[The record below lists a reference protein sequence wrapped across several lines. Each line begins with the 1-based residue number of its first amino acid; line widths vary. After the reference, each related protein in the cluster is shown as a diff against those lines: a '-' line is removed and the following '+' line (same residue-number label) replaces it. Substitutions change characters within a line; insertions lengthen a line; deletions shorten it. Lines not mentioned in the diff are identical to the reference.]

1 MTIYYTGEK
10 SFARWKE
17 KLLDWRA
24 TMERFVSCDMLGPER
39 ENLWIAKCHKTFTP
53 VIDQGN
59 ISPYDI
65 SRVSIRLREIGI
77 SSTRGYCFNQHQ
89 NDLRVIYILAA
100 RRFLSPKWAL
110 TLYNFKI
117 IFPYNFFSP
126 STPIKDRN
134 RISPYNI
141 NWISRGQVTR
151 MKKNINEGEHKL
163 IQY

>member
-1 MTIYYTGEK
+1 
-10 SFARWKE
+10 
-17 KLLDWRA
+17 
-24 TMERFVSCDMLGPER
+24 MERFVSWDIHGPER
-39 ENLWIAKCHKTFTP
+39 ENPWIAKCHKTFTP
-53 VIDQGN
+53 VIDQGY

-65 SRVSIRLREIGI
+65 NRVSIRLREIGI

-117 IFPYNFFSP
+117 IFPGNFFSP

-141 NWISRGQVTR
+141 NWFQEDKWREWKKISTRGSISWFNT
-151 MKKNINEGEHKL
+151 KFSKLHNKNCTADSQEN
-163 IQY
+163 Y